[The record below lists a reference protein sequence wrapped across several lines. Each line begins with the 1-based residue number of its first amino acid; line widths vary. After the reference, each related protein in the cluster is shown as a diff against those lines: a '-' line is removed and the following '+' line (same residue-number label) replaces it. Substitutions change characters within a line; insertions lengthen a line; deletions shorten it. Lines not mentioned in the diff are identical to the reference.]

1 MTIRRSAD
9 PPIRRGGFT
18 AGTLAWEGD
27 RWAVLVSHPK
37 DFVPLSPVS
46 PARPTSP
53 RPKGPPPTS
62 R

>member
-1 MTIRRSAD
+1 MTIRRGD
-9 PPIRRGGFT
+9 FT

-37 DFVPLSPVS
+37 DFAPSSPIS
-46 PARPTSP
+46 LARPTSP
-53 RPKGPPPTS
+53 KAKGPPPTS